1 MEFMDWIEKLN
12 DIAGQ
17 DHALPCRY
25 EGEAIMD
32 LRSLN
37 IFIEVAELG
46 SFTRAGEKLGY
57 SQPTISFQIK
67 QLEKEMGV
75 PLFDRIGHTVSL
87 TDAGRD
93 ALSYAQE
100 ICHMSQ
106 EMVLGS
112 AGRREASGVLRLGMA
127 DSLCAPLIAGQFG
140 RFREQYPKVA
150 LHISTGD
157 TGMLLEYLD
166 HNEVDMICTMDDHVY
181 DPNYVIANEEE
192 MPAHFVVSSQNA
204 LVHRNVSGVEELLD
218 QPFLL
223 TEKGMSYRRLMD
235 DKLARLSLEIQPVL
249 ETGRADLIC
258 ALVEENAGVAF
269 LPDYVTEDGVRQ
281 GKLCRLNVPDFQV
294 VVWKQ
299 VLYRREKWVSLQM
312 RAMIDHL
319 AGIRLIEK

>member
-1 MEFMDWIEKLN
+1 
-12 DIAGQ
+12 
-17 DHALPCRY
+17 
-25 EGEAIMD
+25 MD

-93 ALSYAQE
+93 ALGYAQQ

-106 EMVLGS
+106 EMVLGTV
-112 AGRREASGVLRLGMA
+112 GRREVSGMLRLGMA

-140 RFREQYPKVA
+140 HFRSAYPKVS
-150 LHISTGD
+150 LVISTGD

-181 DPNYVIANEEE
+181 DPNYIIADEEE
-192 MPAHFVVSSQNA
+192 IKVHFVVSPENPLA
-204 LVHRNVSGVEELLD
+204 RKRAVHLDELTE

-235 DKLARLSLEIQPVL
+235 EKLARNSREIRPVL

-258 ALVEENAGVAF
+258 ALVEENAGIAF
-269 LPDYVTEDGVRQ
+269 LPDYVTEEGVRE
-281 GKLCRLNVPDFQV
+281 GRLVRLNVPDCKV

-299 VLYRREKWVSLQM
+299 LLYRREKWVSLQM
-312 RAMIDHL
+312 RAMIEHL
-319 AGIRLIEK
+319 AKIPLIERTENL

>member
-1 MEFMDWIEKLN
+1 
-12 DIAGQ
+12 
-17 DHALPCRY
+17 
-25 EGEAIMD
+25 MD

-67 QLEKEMGV
+67 QLEREMGV

-93 ALSYAQE
+93 ALGYAQE

-106 EMVLGS
+106 EMVLGTT
-112 AGRREASGVLRLGMA
+112 GRREASGVLRLGMA
-127 DSLCAPLIAGQFG
+127 DSLCAPLIAGRFG
-140 RFREQYPKVA
+140 EFRRNYPKVS

-181 DPNYVIANEEE
+181 DPNYIIANEEE
-192 MPAHFVVSSQNA
+192 IGVHFVVSPRNA
-204 LVHRNVSGVEELLD
+204 LAKKASVSVDALLD

-235 DKLARLSLEIQPVL
+235 DQLARNSREIRPVL

-269 LPDYVTEDGVRQ
+269 LPDYVTEEGVRQ
-281 GKLCRLNVPDFQV
+281 GSLVRLNVPDFRV
-294 VVWKQ
+294 LVWKQ

-319 AGIRLIEK
+319 AGIDLMGKGEAI

>member
-1 MEFMDWIEKLN
+1 
-12 DIAGQ
+12 
-17 DHALPCRY
+17 
-25 EGEAIMD
+25 MD

-127 DSLCAPLIAGQFG
+127 DSLCAPLIAGDFG
-140 RFREQYPKVA
+140 RFRSV
-150 LHISTGD
+150 G
-157 TGMLLEYLD
+157 
-166 HNEVDMICTMDDHVY
+166 N
-181 DPNYVIANEEE
+181 
-192 MPAHFVVSSQNA
+192 SS
-204 LVHRNVSGVEELLD
+204 
-218 QPFLL
+218 
-223 TEKGMSYRRLMD
+223 K
-235 DKLARLSLEIQPVL
+235 
-249 ETGRADLIC
+249 
-258 ALVEENAGVAF
+258 
-269 LPDYVTEDGVRQ
+269 
-281 GKLCRLNVPDFQV
+281 
-294 VVWKQ
+294 
-299 VLYRREKWVSLQM
+299 
-312 RAMIDHL
+312 
-319 AGIRLIEK
+319 

>member
-1 MEFMDWIEKLN
+1 
-12 DIAGQ
+12 
-17 DHALPCRY
+17 
-25 EGEAIMD
+25 MD

-67 QLEKEMGV
+67 QLEKELGV
-75 PLFDRIGHTVSL
+75 SLFDRIGHTVSL

-93 ALSYAQE
+93 ALHYAQN

-106 EMVLGS
+106 EMVLGT

-127 DSLCAPLIAGQFG
+127 DSLCAPLITGHFG
-140 RFREQYPKVA
+140 RFRETYPKVS

-181 DPNYVIANEEE
+181 DPNYIIANEEE
-192 MPAHFVVSSQNA
+192 IDVHFVASPKNVLAGKAKVSID
-204 LVHRNVSGVEELLD
+204 ELLP

-223 TEKGMSYRRLMD
+223 TEKGMSYRRLLD
-235 DKLARLSLEIQPVL
+235 EQLARNSREIQPVL

-258 ALVEENAGVAF
+258 ALAEENAGIGF
-269 LPDYVTEDGVRQ
+269 LPDDVTEESVRQ
-281 GKLCRLNVPDFQV
+281 GRLVRLHVPDFKV

-299 VLYRREKWVSLQM
+299 LLYRREKWVSLQM

-319 AGIRLIEK
+319 AGIKLVEI